1 MEHNHYE
8 GNDDDSEGE
17 MVEIQVEAM
26 DFKREYDLLVKV
38 MRRIE
43 AMVHSYDSF
52 VIGDPDNHMGWHFFT
67 LYVSKSLIIRLANL
81 LGNEFLSVKGKSMEH
96 KFVNLL
102 AKHLK
107 QAGSDARVV
116 LMADFMSSKY
126 GLF

>member
-1 MEHNHYE
+1 MEHNNYE
-8 GNDDDSEGE
+8 SNDDSESE
-17 MVEIQVEAM
+17 MVEIQVEAI

-52 VIGDPDNHMGWHFFT
+52 VIGDPDNTMGWHFFT
-67 LYVSKSLIIRLANL
+67 LYVSKGLIIRLANL

-102 AKHLK
+102 SKHLK
-107 QAGSDARVV
+107 QVGSNARVV
-116 LMADFMSSKY
+116 LMADYMSSKY

>member
-1 MEHNHYE
+1 MEYK
-8 GNDDDSEGE
+8 GDASDYSESE
-17 MVEIQVEAM
+17 MVEIQVEAI

-38 MRRIE
+38 MRRLE
-43 AMVHSYDSF
+43 AMVHSYDTF
-52 VIGDPDNHMGWHFFT
+52 TIGDADNHMGWHFFT
-67 LYVSKSLIIRLANL
+67 LYVSKGLIIRLANF

-102 AKHLK
+102 ARHLK
-107 QAGSDARVV
+107 QAGSNARVV